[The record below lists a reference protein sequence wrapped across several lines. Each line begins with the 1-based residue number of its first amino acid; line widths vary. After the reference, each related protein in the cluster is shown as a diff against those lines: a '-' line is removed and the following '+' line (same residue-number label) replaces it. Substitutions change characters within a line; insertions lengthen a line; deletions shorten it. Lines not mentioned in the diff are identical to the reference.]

1 MIHSVV
7 FAIILYCVLFLYM
20 LVSTQLHS
28 NKIATN
34 QTWSHFPAMPVVAVT
49 IKECFQR
56 YLSML
61 EVLYKE
67 SKSDVDQ

>member
-1 MIHSVV
+1 
-7 FAIILYCVLFLYM
+7 M
-20 LVSTQLHS
+20 LVSTQLPS

-49 IKECFQR
+49 IKECFQW
-56 YLSML
+56 YLSMP